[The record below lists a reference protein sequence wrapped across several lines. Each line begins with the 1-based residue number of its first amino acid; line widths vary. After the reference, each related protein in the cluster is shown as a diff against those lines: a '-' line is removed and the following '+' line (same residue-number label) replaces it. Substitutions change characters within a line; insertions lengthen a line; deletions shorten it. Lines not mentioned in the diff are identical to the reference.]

1 MILVFGI
8 LGLIMFFLALFF
20 IIESFLNTIP
30 DKKNNRG
37 IDTTKELKSILKQ
50 FKKTRFKLII
60 VALVH
65 CSLEVMAT
73 MK

>member
-50 FKKTRFKLII
+50 FKKN
-60 VALVH
+60 
-65 CSLEVMAT
+65 
-73 MK
+73 

>member
-30 DKKNNRG
+30 DRKNNRE
-37 IDTTKELKSILKQ
+37 IDTTKELKKYIE
-50 FKKTRFKLII
+50 II
-60 VALVH
+60 
-65 CSLEVMAT
+65 
-73 MK
+73 